1 MKSGM
6 TTMSSKLIRVVN
18 LKSEPYD
25 VYIGRSGQGLV
36 SKWGNPFRIGKDGDR
51 DTVISKYRDRLWPRI
66 KDGKIKQ
73 SDLLSLKGKTL
84 GCFCKPQPCHGD
96 VIAEAVL
103 LALEQEFD
111 DAP

>member
-1 MKSGM
+1 
-6 TTMSSKLIRVVN
+6 MSSKLIRVVN
-18 LKSEPYD
+18 LKSEPYG

-51 DTVISKYRDRLWPRI
+51 DTVISKYRDLLWSRI

-84 GCFCKPQPCHGD
+84 GCFCKPQSCHGD

-103 LALEQEFD
+103 WAIEQEFD